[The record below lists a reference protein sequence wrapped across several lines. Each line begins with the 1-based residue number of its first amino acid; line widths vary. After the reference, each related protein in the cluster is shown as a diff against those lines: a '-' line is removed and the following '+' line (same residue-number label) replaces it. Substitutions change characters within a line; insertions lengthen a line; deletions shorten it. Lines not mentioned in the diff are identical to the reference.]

1 MIIPARS
8 GFLLSE
14 ASLGCRRLRSG
25 KRAVRKAPPAPAR
38 PLISACQLTNP
49 PLVRARGRGERKHST
64 CIASLIPAIPQI
76 RAMARR
82 WTSCAL
88 ACVAVSA
95 FAPRTA
101 LRPKTTIRRATT
113 EVEDA
118 PDIRWLAKLN
128 PQQPDRE
135 PSGQNGTMVLPLFP
149 LGAVAYTPGSTQVLN
164 IFEPRYRK
172 MYSDILMSGGRR
184 FVTTMVNSEDSDT
197 LAEVGVVLYLEDLKE
212 VSQQT
217 NDAVK
222 YVCSHKVLDSRVRIK
237 HVLNEGDSRTRET
250 YLRCEVEELVDEDET
265 DEESSEVSQLEA
277 AVRDSLRDVADMQDQ
292 GKEDV
297 RFSRDAVGKLEASRG
312 VGSGSLWGVVE
323 LWKNF
328 LDARAQAAGRRVQQD
343 VQNRLIKYLSEKN
356 GGSGD
361 KQLPQSVNLSELPA
375 DLQRDVRTLRDR
387 VMEDVG
393 PLVEE
398 QTAGVQR
405 LVQASSHA
413 ERLRLFER
421 MVANEKNRLLA
432 RKTLRNTLASL
443 EDKFNAPAAEK
454 PSSDEGKSSS

>member
-1 MIIPARS
+1 
-8 GFLLSE
+8 
-14 ASLGCRRLRSG
+14 
-25 KRAVRKAPPAPAR
+25 
-38 PLISACQLTNP
+38 
-49 PLVRARGRGERKHST
+49 
-64 CIASLIPAIPQI
+64 
-76 RAMARR
+76 MARR

-95 FAPRTA
+95 FAPPSTRIA
-101 LRPKTTIRRATT
+101 LRHTTRRATP
-113 EVEDA
+113 ELEA
-118 PDIRWLAKLN
+118 PPDIRWLAKLN

-135 PSGQNGTMVLPLFP
+135 PSGANGTMVLPLFP

-250 YLRCEVEELVDEDET
+250 YLRCEVEELVDDDET

-398 QTAGVQR
+398 QTSGVQR

-454 PSSDEGKSSS
+454 PSSDEGKSS

>member
-25 KRAVRKAPPAPAR
+25 KRAVRKAR
-38 PLISACQLTNP
+38 RRRRRRRRLISACQLTNP

-135 PSGQNGTMVLPLFP
+135 PSGANGTMVLPLFP

-250 YLRCEVEELVDEDET
+250 YLRCEVEELVDDDET

-297 RFSRDAVGKLEASRG
+297 RIAASL
-312 VGSGSLWGVVE
+312 SWIHAI
-323 LWKNF
+323 
-328 LDARAQAAGRRVQQD
+328 DARRRHERRRWV
-343 VQNRLIKYLSEKN
+343 VSFSI
-356 GGSGD
+356 
-361 KQLPQSVNLSELPA
+361 
-375 DLQRDVRTLRDR
+375 LRPF
-387 VMEDVG
+387 G
-393 PLVEE
+393 P
-398 QTAGVQR
+398 
-405 LVQASSHA
+405 
-413 ERLRLFER
+413 
-421 MVANEKNRLLA
+421 M
-432 RKTLRNTLASL
+432 
-443 EDKFNAPAAEK
+443 
-454 PSSDEGKSSS
+454 